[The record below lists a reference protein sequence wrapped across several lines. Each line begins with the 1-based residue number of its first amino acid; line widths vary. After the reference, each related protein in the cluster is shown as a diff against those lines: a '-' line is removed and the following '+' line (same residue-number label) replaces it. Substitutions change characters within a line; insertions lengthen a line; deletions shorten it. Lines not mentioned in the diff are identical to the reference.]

1 MSDSNTPVNTDKV
14 ENTNSQENKSQ
25 NTFQD
30 KAKFSSQQTL
40 SLVLIVSLI
49 ALIVLAIITVFI
61 FWQSNRPTNNLNIQS
76 SIKEKITPDKVVL
89 NFTMTQKGENV
100 SKMNQEIDQKTTEI
114 INYLTSK
121 GIDKSDIVSR
131 KTSYPDYDYPILEQ
145 NSKDQTQMQ
154 NVSVNF
160 EVTLENLTDN
170 FELPNQILEE
180 VTKLGV
186 NELGWSNYEISNQRE
201 ICQEMETKALEQAR
215 DLAEKRIK
223 ALGGTKIVSIQVSS
237 IYGCENG
244 FARPFYGK
252 DMTVSEGAMSSDM
265 QRPEILTGTQE
276 LNIQA
281 DINVEY
287 R

>member
-25 NTFQD
+25 NKFQD
-30 KAKFSSQQTL
+30 KAKFFSQQTL
-40 SLVLIVSLI
+40 PLVLILSLI

-76 SIKEKITPDKVVL
+76 SIKEKITPDKVLL
-89 NFTMTQKGENV
+89 NFTMTQKGQNV
-100 SKMNQEIDQKTTEI
+100 SEMNQEIDQKTTEI

-131 KTSYPDYDYPILEQ
+131 KTSYRDYDYPILEQ

-252 DMTVSEGAMSSDM
+252 DMAVSEGAMSSDM